1 MKILLNGYTV
11 TEHLKLKKQNSE
23 ITDLNRAI
31 GYLRANKKQWYR
43 LIFITALIMPQTTLS
58 AYATGGIIGTGLEI
72 YKYIEEAVYVVS
84 LLGAAT
90 EGIKCV
96 ITGTVE
102 QLGQVAVKYIALVLM
117 INFLPKIINIIFE
130 IGGN

>member
-1 MKILLNGYTV
+1 MKILVNGYTV

-43 LIFITALIMPQTTLS
+43 LIFITALIIPQTTLS

-72 YKYIEEAVYVVS
+72 YKYIEDAVYVVS

-96 ITGTVE
+96 VTGTVE
-102 QLGQVAVKYIALVLM
+102 QLGQIAVKYIALVLM

>member
-1 MKILLNGYTV
+1 MKILVNGYTV

-31 GYLRANKKQWYR
+31 GYLKTDKKQWYR
-43 LIFITALIMPQTTLS
+43 LIFITALIIPHTTLS
-58 AYATGGIIGTGLEI
+58 AYAAGGIIGTGLEI
-72 YKYIEEAVYVVS
+72 YKYIKEAVYVVS
-84 LLGAAT
+84 LLGSAT

-102 QLGQVAVKYIALVLM
+102 QLGQVAVKYTALVLM
-117 INFLPKIINIIFE
+117 INFLPKIIKIIFE

>member
-1 MKILLNGYTV
+1 MKILVNGYTV

-23 ITDLNRAI
+23 IMDLNRAI
-31 GYLRANKKQWYR
+31 DHLKANKKQWYR
-43 LIFITALIMPQTTLS
+43 LIFITALIIPQTTLS

-72 YKYIEEAVYVVS
+72 YKYIKEAVYVVS

-102 QLGQVAVKYIALVLM
+102 QLGQVAVNYIALVLM
-117 INFLPKIINIIFE
+117 INFLPRIIDIIFT
-130 IGGN
+130 IGGK

>member
-1 MKILLNGYTV
+1 MKILVNGYTV

-31 GYLRANKKQWYR
+31 GYLRTNKKQWYR
-43 LIFITALIMPQTTLS
+43 LILITALIIPQTTLS
-58 AYATGGIIGTGLEI
+58 AYAAGGIIDTGLEI
-72 YKYIEEAVYVVS
+72 YKYIKDAVYVVS

-96 ITGTVE
+96 VTGTVE
-102 QLGQVAVKYIALVLM
+102 QLGQIAVKYIALVLM
-117 INFLPKIINIIFE
+117 INFLPKIIDIIFA
-130 IGGN
+130 IGGK

>member
-1 MKILLNGYTV
+1 MKILVNGYTV

-31 GYLRANKKQWYR
+31 GHLKANNKHYTR
-43 LIFITALIMPQTTLS
+43 LILITALIIPHTTLS
-58 AYATGGIIGTGLEI
+58 AYAAGGIIGTGLEI
-72 YKYIEEAVYVVS
+72 YKYIKEAVYVVS

>member
-1 MKILLNGYTV
+1 MKILVNGYTV

-23 ITDLNRAI
+23 IMDLNRAI
-31 GYLRANKKQWYR
+31 DHLKANKKQWYR
-43 LIFITALIMPQTTLS
+43 LIFITALIIPQTTLS

-72 YKYIEEAVYVVS
+72 YKYIKEAVYVVS

-96 ITGTVE
+96 ITGSVE
-102 QLGQVAVKYIALVLM
+102 LLGQVAVKYIALVLM
-117 INFLPKIINIIFE
+117 INFLPRIIDIIYT
-130 IGGN
+130 IGGK

>member
-23 ITDLNRAI
+23 IMDLNRAI

-43 LIFITALIMPQTTLS
+43 LIFITALIIPQTTLS

-72 YKYIEEAVYVVS
+72 YKYIEDAVYVVS

-96 ITGTVE
+96 VTGTVE
-102 QLGQVAVKYIALVLM
+102 QLGQIAVKYIALVLM
-117 INFLPKIINIIFE
+117 INFLPKIIDIIFE